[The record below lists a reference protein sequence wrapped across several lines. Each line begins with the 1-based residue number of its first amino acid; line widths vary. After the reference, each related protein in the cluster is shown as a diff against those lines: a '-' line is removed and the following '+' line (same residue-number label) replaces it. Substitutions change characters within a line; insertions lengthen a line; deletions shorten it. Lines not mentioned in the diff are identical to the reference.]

1 MRSAV
6 SGAVSEGKRGS
17 AGDQTGQRPRLGS
30 GAEANSRPGGTH
42 ERFELS

>member
-17 AGDQTGQRPRLGS
+17 EQPTRWDTQ
-30 GAEANSRPGGTH
+30 E
-42 ERFELS
+42 FELS